1 MAMQLADQVF
11 HNQRVAPER
20 GPIRIAQLRKDLGI
34 SRERLARVLDV
45 SAKTIQRWE
54 EHDQLPANKWILH
67 VVIELQ
73 NIADLGLLSF
83 EPEGV
88 AIIMQRP
95 QPVWDNKSGL
105 QLVEEGRG
113 DEVFGEFAGAYE
125 GYLGR

>member
-1 MAMQLADQVF
+1 MVTQLAQQVF
-11 HNQRVAPER
+11 QHQRVSPER
-20 GPIRIAQLRKDLGI
+20 GPISVKQLRGDLGV

-45 SAKTIQRWE
+45 SAKTVQRWE
-54 EHDQLPANKWILH
+54 EQDLLPSNKWIFH

-95 QPVWDNKSGL
+95 QPAFGNKSGL

-125 GYLGR
+125 GYLGT